1 MPEELKQI
9 CTFVDRNTEAK
20 TRRKVFAKQFC
31 AARARKYSE
40 MSAQSKV
47 VKKRRTI
54 DTPKTNGPT
63 PEVGNPPTESVRGHE
78 RDNQDQEVVACQILL
93 VDPNRAGREYIR
105 GILAD
110 LHHRLIEVEST
121 EDALLALSRNAIDLI
136 LIDLNAPSIG
146 AIPFCEIVRK
156 TEATRFIPIFIEA
169 ASGNVDQEPR
179 AFTSGADE
187 FLIAPLKPNALRAR
201 VHATLRLK
209 SMMDSLDNS
218 ESVLF
223 ALARSVEDRDPDLG
237 QHCQRL
243 ALMASAM
250 GLALGLPAEAI
261 RSLQRGGYLHDIG
274 KIGIPDRILFKAG
287 PLTPSEWE
295 IMKSHS
301 ERGERICACMKSLAP
316 VLPIIRHH
324 HEKFDGTG
332 YPDGLK
338 GEQIPLLARILQ
350 TVDIYDALTTERPY
364 KRAFTPE
371 EALAIMYEETKKGW
385 RDPVLLEVFAEL
397 LPLFRH
403 PALADT
409 ARLSLQ
415 NLSESL
421 EIYRKNSLRQPAAA
435 PSNFSLQKV

>member
-1 MPEELKQI
+1 
-9 CTFVDRNTEAK
+9 
-20 TRRKVFAKQFC
+20 
-31 AARARKYSE
+31 
-40 MSAQSKV
+40 MSAQSNV
-47 VKKRRTI
+47 VKKTRNMDI
-54 DTPKTNGPT
+54 ETNGQT
-63 PEVGNPPTESVRGHE
+63 PDDGRLFPESDRLTSGSPKSGSDDGS
-78 RDNQDQEVVACQILL
+78 DNQDQSIITCQILI
-93 VDPNRAGREYIR
+93 VDPSRSTRDQVR

-110 LHHRLIEVEST
+110 LHHRIIEVEST
-121 EDALLALSRNAIDLI
+121 EDALLALSRGPIDLI
-136 LIDLNAPSIG
+136 LIDLHAPNIG
-146 AIPFCEIVRK
+146 AIAFCEIVRR
-156 TEATRFIPIFIEA
+156 TETTRFVPIFIQA
-169 ASGNVDQEPR
+169 ASVDLDQEPR
-179 AFTSGADE
+179 AFTAGVDE

-223 ALARSVEDRDPDLG
+223 TLAKSVEDRDPDLG

-250 GLALGLPAEAI
+250 GLALGLPEDDV

-301 ERGERICACMKSLAP
+301 ERGERICACMKSLAS

-338 GEQIPLLARILQ
+338 GAEIPLLARILQ

-364 KRAFTPE
+364 KRAYTPE

-385 RDPVLLEVFAEL
+385 RDPVLLDVFAEL

-409 ARLSLQ
+409 ARLSLS

-421 EIYRKNSLRQPAAA
+421 EAYRKNSLRQPAAA
-435 PSNFSLQKV
+435 ASNFNAQKI